1 MKEIRVP
8 IDQIIKKILVQIKY
22 EEMGSWL
29 VTHGIYLFYA
39 HKKGFTIIDK
49 KYIDDHP
56 KLKKILDQTIKD
68 IEKSR
73 NKDLKKSKTKG
84 KVDSNYFG

>member
-1 MKEIRVP
+1 MNY
-8 IDQIIKKILVQIKY
+8 KILVQIKY

-29 VTHGIYLFYA
+29 VTHGISLFYA